1 MSHTRK
7 LLLCAACA
15 NELSKAGDGSLSAL
29 QTGFVT
35 PINSNIDVL
44 ITGVGIFQTVYHLTR
59 VLSEYEYATVLTAG
73 IAGDYNPDRPLC
85 QLFSVQKT
93 VFADC
98 GFETVNGGFA
108 PVAGSKFLDGNLPPF
123 QSGYIINNMANSI
136 DLPMATAN
144 TVNRTCT
151 EPNHVAKLL
160 KRFPADLETMES
172 AAMSYVCAMRHV
184 PHAEI
189 RCTSNHIIPKN
200 QEKWLLEDALCKLG
214 TYVDTILKDFY

>member
-15 NELSKAGDGSLSAL
+15 NELSKVGDGSLSAL

-59 VLSEYEYATVLTAG
+59 VLSEYEYETVLTAG

-93 VFADC
+93 AFADC
-98 GFETVNGGFA
+98 GFETGDSGFA
-108 PVAGSKFLDGNLPPF
+108 PWRVPSFWTAICHHSNP
-123 QSGYIINNMANSI
+123 
-136 DLPMATAN
+136 ATSS
-144 TVNRTCT
+144 TICQ
-151 EPNHVAKLL
+151 
-160 KRFPADLETMES
+160 
-172 AAMSYVCAMRHV
+172 
-184 PHAEI
+184 
-189 RCTSNHIIPKN
+189 N
-200 QEKWLLEDALCKLG
+200 Q
-214 TYVDTILKDFY
+214 

>member
-15 NELSKAGDGSLSAL
+15 NELSKVGDGRLSAL
-29 QTGFVT
+29 KTGFVT

-59 VLSEYEYATVLTAG
+59 ALMECEYEIMLSAG
-73 IAGDYNPDRPLC
+73 IAGDYDPDRQLC

-93 VFADC
+93 AFADC
-98 GFETVNGGFA
+98 GFESANGNFA
-108 PVAGSKFLDGNLPPF
+108 PIAGSKFLDDNLPPF
-123 QSGYIINNMANSI
+123 QSGYIINDMANTI

-151 EPNHVAKLL
+151 EPKYVSKLL
-160 KRFPADLETMES
+160 KKFPADLETMES
-172 AAMSYVCAMRHV
+172 AAMSYVCAKQHV

-189 RCTSNHIIPKN
+189 RCTSNHIVPKN
-200 QEKWLLEDALCKLG
+200 QEKWQLEDALCKLG